1 MTSLLGACTLCIEMC
16 TTHTTYTIPQN
27 CVASLKVLPLANDVT
42 TTKSLCRLA
51 WQPNG
56 GKVLAV
62 PVESEVKIY
71 ERMSWKPK
79 LSLADDYHQKVNTG
93 LKTQVVLL
101 SLRV

>member
-1 MTSLLGACTLCIEMC
+1 MACGCVF
-16 TTHTTYTIPQN
+16 HTVHVVPQN

-42 TTKSLCRLA
+42 TSKSLCRLA

-71 ERMSWKPK
+71 ERLSWKQK
-79 LSLADDYHQKVNTG
+79 LSLKDDYHQKVNVDHN
-93 LKTQVVLL
+93 LRVKVVLL